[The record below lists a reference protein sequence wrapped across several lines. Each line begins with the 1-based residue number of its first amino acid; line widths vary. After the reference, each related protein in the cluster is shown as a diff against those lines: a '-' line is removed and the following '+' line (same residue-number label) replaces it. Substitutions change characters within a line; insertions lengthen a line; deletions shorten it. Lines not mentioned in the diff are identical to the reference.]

1 MRARRKKRAR
11 LGFSSNPWV
20 PSANSGAVPGLH
32 AILFLTFN
40 FQIIIGLKEVAKKK
54 NVESHVPFS

>member
-1 MRARRKKRAR
+1 MKA
-11 LGFSSNPWV
+11 GFSRNPWV

-40 FQIIIGLKEVAKKK
+40 FQIITGLKEVAKKI
-54 NVESHVPFS
+54 NVESYVPFT